1 MTEPDAF
8 VASGAAP
15 TTVETFTATPDPAPA
30 EEPDEEP
37 GDESFTL

>member
-15 TTVETFTATPDPAPA
+15 TTVETFAAPLPP
-30 EEPDEEP
+30 EPEVEPDEEP
-37 GDESFTL
+37 GEDNFTL